1 MRMEEKGPEKTE
13 SPVSYYC
20 GQLELSPIG
29 EL

>member
-13 SPVSYYC
+13 SPVSYHC
-20 GQLELSPIG
+20 GQLERNPAG